1 MPTTPTA
8 RRKARKLLVQALYQW
23 QLTTAPVYEIDAQF
37 RVDNDFSKI
46 DGDYF
51 TEVLSSVVSGAPE
64 LDSAMSDFLDR
75 KVAELDPISKALL
88 RVGMYEMT
96 KRVDVPYKVVINEA
110 VNLAKT
116 FGATDSF
123 KYVNGVLDKAAKQY
137 RSVEVRAG
145 K

>member
-8 RRKARKLLVQALYQW
+8 RRKARKFLVQALYQW
-23 QLTTAPVYEIDAQF
+23 QLTATPAHEIDAQF

-46 DGDYF
+46 DGEYF
-51 TEVLSSVVSGAPE
+51 TEVLASVTTSAPQ
-64 LDSAMSDFLDR
+64 LDAEMAPYLDR
-75 KVAELDPISKALL
+75 EVSELDPVSKALL
-88 RVGMYEMT
+88 RVGMYEMM

-123 KYVNGVLDKAAKQY
+123 KYVNGVLDKAAKTY
-137 RSVEVRAG
+137 RTAETNAG
-145 K
+145 